1 MVIINVLKTF
11 ILNSNDLFDLKNFFI
26 FYAKNSNLRQIFSIL
41 LAFRNFVINLVFKKL
56 KIIMYDKKVI
66 KVSKEN

>member
-26 FYAKNSNLRQIFSIL
+26 FYAKNYNLRQIFSIL